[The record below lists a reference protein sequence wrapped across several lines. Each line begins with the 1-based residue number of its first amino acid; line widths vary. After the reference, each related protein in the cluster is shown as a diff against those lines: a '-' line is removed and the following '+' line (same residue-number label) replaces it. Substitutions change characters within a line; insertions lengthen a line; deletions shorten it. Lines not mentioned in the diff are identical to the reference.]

1 MNKGFTLIELLV
13 VVAIIGILAAVGVT
27 AYSGY
32 TQSANMGATK
42 SMHANAVKIISAESK
57 QCELDKDNHKP
68 FGLTKTCANFAIA
81 DAVAELNKTNRNPLG
96 TGPFVTGTPTHGQIQ
111 ITSSSIVTCAAKK
124 VKDVTCP
131 STANSTDSAGTSENL
146 TTAIDT
152 TGFTSF

>member
-68 FGLTKTCANFAIA
+68 FGLTKTCATFVIA

-96 TGPFVTGTPTHGQIQ
+96 TGPFVTEAPTHGQIR
-111 ITSSSIVTCAAKK
+111 ITSSSIVSCAAKK

-131 STANSTDSAGTSENL
+131 TDANTTTADGSAENL

>member
-32 TQSANMGATK
+32 TQSANLNATK

-68 FGLTKTCANFAIA
+68 FGLTKTCATFKIA

-96 TGPFVTGTPTHGQIQ
+96 TGPFVTDAPTHGQIR
-111 ITSSSIVTCAAKK
+111 ITSSSIVSCAAKK

-131 STANSTDSAGTSENL
+131 SAANTTTADGSAENL